1 MTGTILRTLLLAALV
16 FALASRGALGDEGPT
31 AANEG
36 ATAKAV
42 PEEPSRLSYDLA
54 VASGGGYDS
63 NLSRASGPAAVTG
76 ATFGTGRAAA
86 GAALL
91 LSEDDELSLE
101 TAWEGTLFGGRQADL
116 SEHSPSL
123 SFGWLHAF
131 GPRWML
137 RLSALGDLRLTTDPA
152 RAGWDAAA
160 TASLRVR
167 LLERL
172 ALRLSGT
179 AHRRDARD
187 DAYGG
192 DGLRA
197 RAALE
202 VDLWARSWLTLAY
215 AADFGQDTFYRPTT
229 TTPTATAAYGP
240 GAGQGSGGGSP
251 SGAFGTP
258 LVAYRDDRVAHLLS
272 ADLTQPLPGGFFLQA
287 GYAFTAVRGRLQ
299 SYDAHAVTAEV
310 GWRR

>member
-1 MTGTILRTLLLAALV
+1 MGTILRILLLAGLA
-16 FALASRGALGDEGPT
+16 FALAARAFGDEGCTGLP
-31 AANEG
+31 
-36 ATAKAV
+36 ATR
-42 PEEPSRLSYDLA
+42 PDEPSRLSFDLA
-54 VASGGGYDS
+54 VATGGGFDS
-63 NLSRASGPAAVTG
+63 NLSRASGAAAVRG

-91 LSEDDELSLE
+91 LSEEDELALDA
-101 TAWEGTLFGGRQADL
+101 AWEGALFGGRQADL
-116 SEHSPSL
+116 SEHGPSL
-123 SFGWLHAF
+123 SLGWLHAF
-131 GPRWML
+131 GPRVT
-137 RLSALGDLRLTTDPA
+137 LRLTGIGALRLASDPA

-160 TASLRVR
+160 AASLRVR
-167 LLERL
+167 LLDRL

-179 AHRRDARD
+179 AHRRDARE

-197 RAALE
+197 RGALE

-215 AADFGQDTFYRPTT
+215 GADFGQDTFYAAP
-229 TTPTATAAYGP
+229 PATAPAVTAAAFGP
-240 GAGQGSGGGSP
+240 GSGQGAGPGSGGGTP
-251 SGAFGTP
+251 TGAFGTP
-258 LVAYRDDRVAHLLS
+258 LVAFRDDRVAHILS

-287 GYAFTAVRGRLQ
+287 GYAFTAARGKLQ